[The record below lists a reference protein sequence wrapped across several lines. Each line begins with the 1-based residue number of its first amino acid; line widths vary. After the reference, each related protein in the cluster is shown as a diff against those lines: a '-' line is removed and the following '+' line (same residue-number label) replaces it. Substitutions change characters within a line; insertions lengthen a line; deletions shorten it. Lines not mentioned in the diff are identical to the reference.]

1 LIGLLYFSFRNGSF
15 TLPTWHCRNNSNI
28 YCRSSK
34 KGIEA
39 NRPRPGRQGIL
50 QWTNGPSFRIENPPA
65 VRVFS
70 LFSRKKIV
78 GWKPPSTGLA
88 FFSFLFDRKCLP
100 SFTADFNV
108 EPTTGVV
115 GQSALFT
122 DTLPGF
128 SH

>member
-1 LIGLLYFSFRNGSF
+1 LA
-15 TLPTWHCRNNSNI
+15 LPKQLQHYR
-28 YCRSSK
+28 RSSK

-39 NRPRPGRQGIL
+39 NRTRPGRQGIL

-100 SFTADFNV
+100 SFTADFNI